1 MAGKLIVSTRKGLFT
16 LAQNGGAWNIAD
28 TAFLADNVTLAM
40 HDARDGALYAALDHG
55 HFGVKLH
62 RSDDGGK
69 NWTEITV
76 PEYPEPPADWESHA
90 HPFTGKPIPWK
101 LKMIWALSPG
111 GTDEPDTI
119 WCGTL
124 PGGLFRSTDRGES
137 WTMMRSLWD
146 REERLEWFG
155 GGYDEP
161 GIHSILVD
169 PRNSKR
175 ILVGVS
181 CGGVWETLD
190 GGESWNPR
198 CKGMRAEYVPP
209 DRAFDQ
215 NIQDPHLIDWC
226 AGNPD
231 VVWAQHH
238 NGIFRTSD
246 GSQNWDEL
254 KCDNPSSFGFAVAAH
269 PTEPETAWF
278 VPAIKDEKRIPVG
291 GRFVVTRTRDA
302 GNTFD
307 VLSGGL
313 PQSHAYDLV
322 FRHALRVAPDG
333 KTLAMGSTTGNLFT
347 SADGGENWTTVSTS
361 LPPVHAVCFP

>member
-1 MAGKLIVSTRKGLFT
+1 MAGKLLVSTRKGLFS
-16 LAQNGGAWNIAD
+16 LNQNGATWKID
-28 TAFLADNVTLAM
+28 RTAFLADNVTLTM
-40 HDARDGALYAALDHG
+40 HDTRDGALYAALDHG

-62 RSDDGGK
+62 RSDDGGET
-69 NWTEITV
+69 WTEIAA
-76 PEYPEPPADWESHA
+76 PEYPEPPADWESHV
-90 HPFTGKPIPWK
+90 HPMTGKPIPWK

-111 GTDEPDTI
+111 GSDEPGTI

-124 PGGLFRSTDRGES
+124 PGGLFKSSDRGES

-169 PRNSKR
+169 PRDSKR
-175 ILVGVS
+175 VLVGVS
-181 CGGVWETLD
+181 CGGVWETNN
-190 GGESWNPR
+190 GGESWTPR
-198 CKGMRAEYVPP
+198 CKGMRAEYMPP

-226 AGNPD
+226 VGDPD
-231 VVWAQHH
+231 VIWAQHH
-238 NGIFRTSD
+238 NGIFRTAD

-254 KCDNPSSFGFAVAAH
+254 TCSDPSSFGFAVAAH
-269 PTEPETAWF
+269 PTDPQTAWF

-302 GNTFD
+302 GKTFD

-333 KTLAMGSTTGNLFT
+333 ETLAMGSTTGNLFT
-347 SADGGENWTTVSTS
+347 SSDGGENWATVSTS
-361 LPPVHAVCFP
+361 LPPVHAVCFL